1 MHSRMVP
8 GGAARAALLLV
19 LAIIAD
25 IALPDVTL
33 TGFFGLAPLAA
44 AATCGPRTVAGIG
57 SAAVVAAVLS
67 GTWDQRFGSAQHLVA
82 CLLVLAV
89 AGFAVGVAVA
99 RRRREQELGHVRNVA
114 YVAQHALLPAV
125 PGRLA
130 GVGFATRY
138 LSAAHEALIGGDLY
152 EVVATPQTLRVIIGD
167 VRGKGLP
174 AVRLTAVV
182 LGAFREAAVTWLDL
196 EQVAA
201 ACGRAVA
208 READT
213 EDFVT
218 ALLVDMHSDGTL
230 RLLNAGHP
238 SPVLV
243 TPNGGVRR
251 LSMPLS
257 SPPLGIAES
266 YAAGSDRWEP
276 GDRLMMFTDG
286 LIEARDR
293 DGQFFPFDDHV
304 EELARGSL
312 DEALDHLTT
321 QLRAHVGGELK
332 DDLALLAAERL
343 SDRVP
348 RARRAGG
355 GPAAVA
361 PGRDEGDPG
370 ADSDGAAGDG
380 REASSSGRDPRSASL
395 PASS

>member
-19 LAIIAD
+19 LAVIVDMVVPD
-25 IALPDVTL
+25 ITVA
-33 TGFFGLAPLAA
+33 GFFGLAPLVA
-44 AATCGPRTVAGIG
+44 AATSGPRTVAAIG
-57 SAAVVAAVLS
+57 SASVVAAVAS
-67 GTWDQRFGSAQHLVA
+67 GTWDHRFGSGQHLVA
-82 CLLVLAV
+82 CLLVGTMGA
-89 AGFAVGVAVA
+89 FAVGLSVA
-99 RRRREQELGHVRNVA
+99 RLRREQELGHVRNVA

-125 PGRLA
+125 PGKLG

-152 EVVATPQTLRVIIGD
+152 EVVSTPQTLRMIIGD
-167 VRGKGLP
+167 VKGKGLP

-201 ACGRAVA
+201 ACGRAVT

-218 ALLVDMHSDGTL
+218 ALLVDMHADGTL

-238 SPVLV
+238 PPVLV
-243 TPNGGVRR
+243 TPDGARKLR
-251 LSMPLS
+251 LPPS

-266 YAAGSDRWEP
+266 YTAGSDRWEP
-276 GDRLMMFTDG
+276 GDRLMLFTDG

-293 DGQFFPFDDHV
+293 EGRFFAFDDHV
-304 EELARGSL
+304 EDLAMGSL
-312 DEALDHLTT
+312 DEALDRLTV
-321 QLRAHVGGELK
+321 QLRTHVGGDLK

-343 SDRVP
+343 GDRVP
-348 RARRAGG
+348 RARRAD
-355 GPAAVA
+355 AASPVGVVA
-361 PGRDEGDPG
+361 P
-370 ADSDGAAGDG
+370 DGAQAGILDSAE
-380 REASSSGRDPRSASL
+380 RDSPASKRNPRSASA